1 MPDSDHRNPHS
12 ERDVGWVYDLL
23 GADWKIDED
32 QEKTDEYTSS
42 LNPTTTVFPARTQ
55 GDRRFPVGPSIAS
68 TTAFG
73 AFPPGANSV
82 TFLPLE
88 TMTFEACFASAAA
101 SDRPS
106 FLLAETISFG
116 LIFLA
121 SRNLDA
127 FVQDVQP
134 LRW

>member
-1 MPDSDHRNPHS
+1 M
-12 ERDVGWVYDLL
+12 
-23 GADWKIDED
+23 
-32 QEKTDEYTSS
+32 
-42 LNPTTTVFPARTQ
+42 
-55 GDRRFPVGPSIAS
+55 AS

-82 TFLPLE
+82 TFLPLA
-88 TMTFEACFASAAA
+88 TMSFDAPFASAVA
-101 SDRPS
+101 SERPS
-106 FLLAETISFG
+106 FLLAETICCGS
-116 LIFLA
+116 IFFA